1 MKCAYIIGIS
11 FLFLSGFLF
20 GGCNNSKEKELI
32 PSEVVNNPNSADGQA
47 KDELAIIQFEKT
59 EHDFGKIMQG
69 EKIRYAFKFKNTG
82 KADLLISSVNASCGC
97 TVADYPKDIIAPGAS
112 GVIDVMFDSEG
123 KHGVQDKTVT
133 VNANTQPSST
143 VLHIKSF
150 VQQP

>member
-1 MKCAYIIGIS
+1 MKGARFFFITM
-11 FLFLSGFLF
+11 LFVGSLF
-20 GGCNNSKEKELI
+20 SACNNSDDKKLI
-32 PSEVVNNPNSADGQA
+32 PSDVVNNPNTANGEADD
-47 KDELAIIQFEKT
+47 KLAIIQFEKT

-69 EKIRYAFKFKNTG
+69 EKIRYAFKFKNAG

-97 TVADYPKDIIAPGAS
+97 TVADYPKEPIAPGAE
-112 GVIDVMFDSEG
+112 GVISVQFDSEG
-123 KHGVQDKTVT
+123 KHGVQDKTIT